1 MKTQGK
7 TNGIFKNDSD
17 RNGMKRQFDIIT
29 LYWDSHDNQGPAVF
43 NFDTGSFINILDINT
58 EWAPK
63 SKDANEFE
71 GRSRKSGKVQWSATR
86 ADLVFGSHSELR
98 ALSEVY
104 ASADADKKFVADF
117 AAAWSKVMELD
128 RFDI

>member
-1 MKTQGK
+1 MVVLVGGLRALGANYNGSKDGVLTK
-7 TNGIFKNDSD
+7 EKESLTNDF
-17 RNGMKRQFDIIT
+17 
-29 LYWDSHDNQGPAVF
+29 
-43 NFDTGSFINILDINT
+43 FINILDINT

-63 SKDANEFE
+63 AGEGKNGDTNNFE
-71 GRSRKSGKVQWSATR
+71 GRSRKNGKVQWSATR

-98 ALSEVY
+98 ALAEVY
-104 ASADADKKFVADF
+104 ASADAEKKFVADF

>member
-1 MKTQGK
+1 MY
-7 TNGIFKNDSD
+7 
-17 RNGMKRQFDIIT
+17 KRQ
-29 LYWDSHDNQGPAVF
+29 
-43 NFDTGSFINILDINT
+43 
-58 EWAPK
+58 
-63 SKDANEFE
+63 
-71 GRSRKSGKVQWSATR
+71 GRNRKNGKVQWSATR

-104 ASADADKKFVADF
+104 ASADAEKKFVADF

>member
-1 MKTQGK
+1 MVVLVGGLRALGANYNGSKDGVLTK
-7 TNGIFKNDSD
+7 KKESLTNDF
-17 RNGMKRQFDIIT
+17 
-29 LYWDSHDNQGPAVF
+29 
-43 NFDTGSFINILDINT
+43 FINILDINI

-63 SKDANEFE
+63 SKDANEFD
-71 GRSRKSGKVQWSATR
+71 GRSRKNGKVQWSATR

-98 ALSEVY
+98 ALAEVY
-104 ASADADKKFVADF
+104 ASADAEKKFVADF

>member
-1 MKTQGK
+1 MVVLVGGLRALGANYNGSKDGVLTK
-7 TNGIFKNDSD
+7 EKESLTNDF
-17 RNGMKRQFDIIT
+17 F
-29 LYWDSHDNQGPAVF
+29 V
-43 NFDTGSFINILDINT
+43 NILDINT

-63 SKDANEFE
+63 NGDTNNFE
-71 GRSRKSGKVQWSATR
+71 GRSRKNGKVQWSATR

-98 ALSEVY
+98 ALAEVY
-104 ASADADKKFVADF
+104 ASADAEKKFVADF